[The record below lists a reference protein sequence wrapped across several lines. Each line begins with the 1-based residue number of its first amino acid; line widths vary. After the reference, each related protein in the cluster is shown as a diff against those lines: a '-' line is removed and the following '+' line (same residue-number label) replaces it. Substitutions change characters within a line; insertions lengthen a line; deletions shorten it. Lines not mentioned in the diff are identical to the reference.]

1 MRSLDNRAGIALA
14 GLLSLC
20 FAAVVLFAAALTEGL
35 PRPVSALLFV
45 AGFAVLVPALWATR
59 EVSA

>member
-1 MRSLDNRAGIALA
+1 MTSTTARASRSRD
-14 GLLSLC
+14 LLSLC

-45 AGFAVLVPALWATR
+45 AGFAVLVPTLWATR